1 MKINILNPTD
11 FINVTLNA
19 NERTDFVLPVLS
31 SLTAETFVIVDQT
44 NRSRFVTGDK
54 FDLSFVS
61 DLQVGFDYLNGEL
74 VEDVDLEEI
83 NVNTSINNGN
93 TITLTPS
100 VYEGVPE
107 QNALRQF
114 GDLIGTELL
123 TLDTLSLSRVGNK
136 VNVELLSNPYFTG
149 KFSIPV

>member
-11 FINVTLNA
+11 FINVTLNT